1 MAGLLTVLLAVEGE
15 HALAQEGV
23 DGALRVLVRLDVIH
37 RHIQGDAL
45 VDRLQ
50 PEDQVQR
57 PQSREQIV
65 QILEQSVQ
73 KPVTVRSGQG
83 RLGQ

>member
-1 MAGLLTVLLAVEGE
+1 MAGLLTVLLAVEDE

-23 DGALRVLVRLDVIH
+23 NGALRILVRFDVTH

-50 PEDQVQR
+50 PENQVQR
-57 PQSREQIV
+57 KVNCLFLQQTNLQRESNI
-65 QILEQSVQ
+65 
-73 KPVTVRSGQG
+73 K
-83 RLGQ
+83 